1 MKNQEPQTVTYDER
15 VNTTLAGLME
25 GKTREVLAEGFG
37 LGGWKSLDIYMRRKG
52 FVWDGSNNTY
62 IPATNKADTI
72 LEELNSNTPV
82 KADMIIRRFEEM
94 GTDSEPRSIARE
106 FGFNDHREL
115 AEYMESKQ
123 LFWDSNKNN
132 YGVMFGDASVDSV
145 AETVDLENKTFQPM
159 VKQQSKTG
167 TLNDDSL
174 MELEAYLPLLDILLQ
189 NKDRL
194 ITLLMPQS
202 DGMIPR
208 YTLPGKFNTQS
219 IYMSD
224 MLIRLLK
231 EYCESKNLKQRDVV
245 DVALIEFF
253 RRYGYQRE
261 VDKLLQKK

>member
-1 MKNQEPQTVTYDER
+1 
-15 VNTTLAGLME
+15 
-25 GKTREVLAEGFG
+25 
-37 LGGWKSLDIYMRRKG
+37 
-52 FVWDGSNNTY
+52 
-62 IPATNKADTI
+62 
-72 LEELNSNTPV
+72 
-82 KADMIIRRFEEM
+82 M
-94 GTDSEPRSIARE
+94 GTDSEPRAIATE
-106 FGFNDHREL
+106 FGFSDHREL
-115 AEYMESKQ
+115 GEYMESKQ

-159 VKQQSKTG
+159 GKPQSKTG
-167 TLNDDSL
+167 KLNDDSL
-174 MELEAYLPLLDILLQ
+174 VDLEAYLPLLEMLLQ

-208 YTLPGKFNTQS
+208 YAVPGKSNNKS